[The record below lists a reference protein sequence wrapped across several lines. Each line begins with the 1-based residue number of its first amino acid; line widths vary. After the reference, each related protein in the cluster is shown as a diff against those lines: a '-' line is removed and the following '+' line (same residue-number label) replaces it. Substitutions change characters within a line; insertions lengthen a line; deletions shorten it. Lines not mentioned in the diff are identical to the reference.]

1 MSSLLCETVAGRS
14 MAELL
19 AGREAVA
26 AADMVEL
33 RLDGVADVDVAG
45 ALRLRRLPAIVTCRP
60 VWEGGE
66 FDGSE
71 EERRRLL
78 VDALACGAEYVDI
91 EWRAVREDSG
101 LGGFGDLV
109 SAHPSRVVVSVHD
122 FTGVPADIGA
132 EARAMRATG
141 AAVIKVAVT
150 ARRLSDTLPLLA
162 IAGGGDAVVIGMG
175 DAGVP
180 SRLLASRFGSRWTY
194 AGAGIAPGQVP
205 ASQMV
210 DGFRFRSIGAQTALY
225 GVIGV
230 SAMQSRLP
238 GRFNQAFEAAGVDA
252 VCVPLRSADADD
264 VRAFTSALGFAGV
277 VDEHAAADHIARL
290 LTEWMRE
297 IHEHL

>member
-1 MSSLLCETVAGRS
+1 MSSLLCETVAGHS

-33 RLDGVADVDVAG
+33 RLDGIADVDVAG
-45 ALRLRRLPAIVTCRP
+45 ALGGRRRPAIVTCRP
-60 VWEGGE
+60 VWEGGQFE
-66 FDGSE
+66 GSE
-71 EERRRLL
+71 DERRRLL

-109 SAHPSRVVVSVHD
+109 SAHPSRVVVSTHD
-122 FTGVPADIGA
+122 FAGVPADVGA

-162 IAGGGDAVVIGMG
+162 IAAGGDAVVIGMG
-175 DAGVP
+175 DAGMP

-205 ASQMV
+205 ASEMV
-210 DGFRFRSIGAQTALY
+210 DGFRFRSIGAGTALY
-225 GVIGV
+225 GVAGAGAIL
-230 SAMQSRLP
+230 SPLP
-238 GRFNQAFEAAGVDA
+238 GRFNRAFEAAGVDA
-252 VCVPLRSADADD
+252 VCVPLGSSDADD
-264 VRAFTSALGFAGV
+264 VRTFTSALGFAGV
-277 VDEHAAADHIARL
+277 VEEPAAADQIARL
-290 LTEWMRE
+290 LLEWAGQRVS
-297 IHEHL
+297 